1 MARFNAKA
9 KAESAIENWAA
20 ENPQEP
26 GESKA
31 KYRRRMQAGVAAEL
45 KSEAAGSVWVAILPF
60 ILQFLPL
67 MIEWFLNRQK

>member
-1 MARFNAKA
+1 MARFNARA

-31 KYRRRMQAGVAAEL
+31 KYRRRMRAGVTAGL
-45 KSEAAGSVWVAILPF
+45 KSEAAGSVWVSLLPF

-67 MIEWFLNRQK
+67 LIEWFLNRKT